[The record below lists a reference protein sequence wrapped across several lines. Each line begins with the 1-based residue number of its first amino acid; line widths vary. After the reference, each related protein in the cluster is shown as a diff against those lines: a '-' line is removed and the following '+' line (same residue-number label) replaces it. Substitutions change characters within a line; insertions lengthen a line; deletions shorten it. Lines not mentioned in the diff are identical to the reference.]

1 MESATLS
8 HLIYLALGLGV
19 LVLWGKEAR
28 SARLRAA
35 DAPEAFW
42 PGAAP
47 CAWQTAV
54 LAGVG
59 ALLITLVE
67 SGLEIHLGVK
77 DGQSTIPASF
87 LLAMMG
93 AAVVEEIT
101 FRGFAAPASLA
112 GVRLLATILAG
123 SLVFMLLHGHIV
135 DFADG
140 GLRVKDDPK
149 SLVSA
154 GSAFAVSCWL
164 YLCRFNPLN
173 PGRSLAP
180 ALVGHAVR
188 NLAVFGIKDAQGF
201 VAWN

>member
-1 MESATLS
+1 MEGSPLS
-8 HLIYLALGLGV
+8 HLIYLALGAGV
-19 LVLWGKEAR
+19 LFFWAKEAR
-28 SARLRAA
+28 VAGQGAA
-35 DAPEAFW
+35 DTGEPFW
-42 PGAAP
+42 PGASS
-47 CAWQTAV
+47 CSWQAAA
-54 LAGVG
+54 LAAIG

-77 DGQSTIPASF
+77 DEQSTIPASF

-93 AAVVEEIT
+93 AAVVEEVT
-101 FRGFAAPASLA
+101 FRGFAAPAALA
-112 GVRLLATILAG
+112 GLRLLATVLAG

-135 DFADG
+135 SFEG
-140 GLRVKDDPK
+140 GMLQVSDDPK